1 MFLLVAA
8 VSVLGVFVVALF
20 RWRQRHFSYFKALGI
35 PGPTPS
41 LLWGNILE
49 YHETDHF
56 KVLDK
61 WFKKYGDTFG
71 FYDGDVPFIVTKDLD
86 FLEYVLVR
94 NFQSFT
100 DRGMAMVMEK
110 NHPLL
115 KNGIVHASGMQWRS
129 LRRAIAPGFTPA
141 KLKQMLAELKIGADI
156 FLDIVG
162 KLADSGQEA
171 NVYHLY
177 QRLAMDYVGR
187 GALGI
192 DCSFQKG
199 PENALAATAKVILR
213 GVMTG
218 PFHLICQST
227 SMLQPLMKPLYWMNM
242 LLGAYVAIAFTKET
256 AKMIQLRR
264 NNPEYRKPGI
274 LQNLLDA
281 EYREDCNAVNNDPV
295 DISKT
300 SAGASKSRMLTTD
313 EVLLSAS
320 SLFIAGY
327 DTTSTSLS
335 YITYLLAKHQDVQS
349 KVRKEVNNAV
359 FSNANFEYEAVT
371 RKLPYLS
378 QVVNEALRLYPPV
391 LVFITR
397 TAVSD
402 FEYNG
407 VKYKAGTCVMSPTL
421 QIHRDARYW
430 PDPLTFDPDRF
441 SPDNEGTF
449 HKVAHQPFGVGP
461 RNCVG
466 MRMAQVTLN
475 FTIARLLQRFH
486 LELGPSQGEGS
497 LDIGSRSIVSEP
509 SNGPWIVFRRLSTPH
524 HERVKQAVDS

>member
-1 MFLLVAA
+1 MVQEVRRHFRIL
-8 VSVLGVFVVALF
+8 
-20 RWRQRHFSYFKALGI
+20 RWRCAVYSNERPGLLRICPCSQLPKFYGSWYGNGHGEESPPPEKWYCPCKRH
-35 PGPTPS
+35 
-41 LLWGNILE
+41 
-49 YHETDHF
+49 
-56 KVLDK
+56 
-61 WFKKYGDTFG
+61 
-71 FYDGDVPFIVTKDLD
+71 
-86 FLEYVLVR
+86 
-94 NFQSFT
+94 
-100 DRGMAMVMEK
+100 AM
-110 NHPLL
+110 
-115 KNGIVHASGMQWRS
+115 
-129 LRRAIAPGFTPA
+129 A
-141 KLKQMLAELKIGADI
+141 KLTTGNCSWFYSGEAKADAGGAKNRGRY
-156 FLDIVG
+156 LPRHRWKARRQWPG
-162 KLADSGQEA
+162 GERLPPLPEA
-171 NVYHLY
+171 RHGL
-177 QRLAMDYVGR
+177 R
-187 GALGI
+187 GA
-192 DCSFQKG
+192 
-199 PENALAATAKVILR
+199 R
-213 GVMTG
+213 GVRHRLQLPEGTRKR
-218 PFHLICQST
+218 PRRYCQKST